1 MKYENLKVYRD
12 SYMKLCMKYKRK
24 ITQDDPYVFEDGKQ
38 AGRWYS
44 NQLYK
49 IYHWR
54 KENKQLSFKQMDN
67 VMLIAELDNF
77 LYDHF
82 EKLNVYERRVEEF
95 LEQKEMLTDDSRFTD
110 GVLMRRWFWSEQ
122 TKYKKWYQEKKEL
135 TKNEYQ
141 MMMMFANLENEIYE
155 KQKVK
160 KR

>member
-1 MKYENLKVYRD
+1 
-12 SYMKLCMKYKRK
+12 MKLCMKYKRK
-24 ITQDDPYVFEDGKQ
+24 ITQDDSYVFEDGKQ

-54 KENKQLSFKQMDN
+54 KENKQLSCKQMDN

>member
-1 MKYENLKVYRD
+1 MKYENLKVYSD

-24 ITQDDPYVFEDGKQ
+24 ITQDDSYVFEDGKQ

-54 KENKQLSFKQMDN
+54 KENKQLSCKQMDN

-82 EKLNVYERRVEEF
+82 EKLNVYERRIEEF
-95 LEQKEMLTDDSRFTD
+95 LERKEMLNEKSRFTD
-110 GVLMRRWFWSEQ
+110 GVLMCHWFRSEQ